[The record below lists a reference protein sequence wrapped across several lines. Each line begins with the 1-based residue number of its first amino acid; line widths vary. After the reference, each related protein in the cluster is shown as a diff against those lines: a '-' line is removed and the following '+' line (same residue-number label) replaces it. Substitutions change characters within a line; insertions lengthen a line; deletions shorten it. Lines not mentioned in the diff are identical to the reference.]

1 MNDAS
6 LAEARREVAM
16 NGVILMV
23 EDEPQDAI
31 LVQRQLAHSGLKHDL
46 RIVETGQEA
55 IDYLSG
61 TGQYSDRHA
70 FPEPSLLILDLKMP
84 GIDGFDLVKWVR
96 DNPNTSELPI
106 IIYSGSISAE
116 DAQRAYA
123 LGANA
128 YFAKLTGPG
137 HYNLLFTAIE
147 EFCARGK
154 DSRSNEQQH

>member
-1 MNDAS
+1 
-6 LAEARREVAM
+6 M

-46 RIVETGQEA
+46 RIVESGQEA

-61 TGQYSDRHA
+61 TGQYSDRQA
-70 FPEPSLLILDLKMP
+70 FPEPCLLILDLKLP
-84 GIDGFDLVKWVR
+84 GIDGFDLVEWVR
-96 DNPNTSELPI
+96 KNPDTRELPI

-128 YFAKLTGPG
+128 YFAKLAGPG

-147 EFCARGK
+147 EFCARGSE
-154 DSRSNEQQH
+154 SRESGQGH